1 MKENDQ
7 FILDIKRL
15 GINGEGIGFYKRLA
29 VFVDGAIPGEGHNVC
44 ITKALDKMA
53 FAKTIEIKHSS
64 PDRIEITC
72 PHYNECGGCNVS
84 HIKYNRMLEFKRDL
98 VIETLNRYTKLNPRK
113 FEIKS
118 TVRSNEIFNYRNRS
132 IGSIKKVNDKYNIC
146 MINPVSNEIV
156 PINSCMLQNPII
168 NELNEQILKLAYD
181 MNISLYIPKF
191 NRGILRY
198 LSIRVNSKNEAL
210 VCLICGEKS
219 NKIKELASQIIKLE
233 NVKGVY
239 ENFNNSKKESVFF
252 GTEMNLLEGEDCI
265 LEELNNVKYK
275 LYPNTFFHL
284 NTNQA
289 NNLYETVLKS
299 LKLSKK
305 ETILFTNAG
314 VSLLPL
320 YLSKMTK
327 EVIGIEYNKDLI
339 AYANENAKHNKIINA
354 KFYQGDSVQLLPKML
369 EDKEVDII
377 VLESTK
383 AGIDESIIKTIMNSN
398 VKKVVYISS
407 SMVSMAKDLD
417 KLANSYNINS
427 ITPIDMLPQT
437 MNIEAV
443 VVLSLKDINK

>member
-29 VFVDGAIPGEGHNVC
+29 VFVDGAIPGESHNVC
-44 ITKALDKMA
+44 VTKVLDKMA
-53 FAKTIEIKHSS
+53 FAKTTEIKHAS

-84 HIKYNRMLEFKRDL
+84 HIKYNRMLELKRDL
-98 VIETLNRYTKLNPRK
+98 IIETLNRYTKLNPRK
-113 FEIKS
+113 FEIKP
-118 TVRSNEIFNYRNRS
+118 TLRSEDIFNYRNRS
-132 IGSIKKVNDKYNIC
+132 IGSIRKVNDKYSIC
-146 MINPVSNEIV
+146 MINPVSNEV
-156 PINSCMLQNPII
+156 HPINSCMLQNPVI

-219 NKIKELASQIIKLE
+219 NKIKELASEIIKLD

-252 GTEMNLLEGEDCI
+252 GLEMNLLEGEAFI
-265 LEELNNVKYK
+265 VEELNNVKYK

-284 NTNQA
+284 NTKQT
-289 NNLYETVLKS
+289 NNFYETVLKS
-299 LKLSKK
+299 LKLSRK
-305 ETILFTNAG
+305 ETILFPNSG
-314 VSLLPL
+314 IGLLPL

-339 AYANENAKHNKIINA
+339 AYANENAKLNKIVNA

-377 VLESTK
+377 VLESSKT
-383 AGIDESIIKTIMNSN
+383 GIDESIIKTINNSN
-398 VKKVVYISS
+398 IKKIVYVSS
-407 SMVSMAKDLD
+407 NMVSMAKDLD
-417 KLANSYNINS
+417 KLSINYNINY
-427 ITPIDMLPQT
+427 ITPIDLLPQT
-437 MNIEAV
+437 TNIESV
-443 VVLSLKDINK
+443 CCLQRKN

>member
-29 VFVDGAIPGEGHNVC
+29 VFVDGAIPGESHNVC
-44 ITKALDKMA
+44 VTKVLDKMA
-53 FAKTIEIKHSS
+53 FAKTTEIKHAS

-84 HIKYNRMLEFKRDL
+84 HIKYNRMLELKRDL
-98 VIETLNRYTKLNPRK
+98 IIETLNRYTKLNPRK
-113 FEIKS
+113 FEIKP
-118 TVRSNEIFNYRNRS
+118 TLRSEDIFNYRNRS
-132 IGSIKKVNDKYNIC
+132 IGSIRKVNDKYSIC
-146 MINPVSNEIV
+146 MTNPVSNEV
-156 PINSCMLQNPII
+156 HPINSCMLQNPVI

-219 NKIKELASQIIKLE
+219 NKIKELASEIIKLD

-252 GTEMNLLEGEDCI
+252 GLEMNLIEGEAFI
-265 LEELNNVKYK
+265 VEELNNVKYK

-284 NTNQA
+284 NTKQT

-299 LKLSKK
+299 LKLSRK
-305 ETILFTNAG
+305 ETVLFPNSG
-314 VSLLPL
+314 VGLLPL

-339 AYANENAKHNKIINA
+339 AYANENAKLNKIVNA

-377 VLESTK
+377 VLESSKT
-383 AGIDESIIKTIMNSN
+383 GIDESIIKTINNSN
-398 VKKVVYISS
+398 IKKIVYVSS
-407 SMVSMAKDLD
+407 NMVSMAKDLD
-417 KLANSYNINS
+417 KLSINYNINY
-427 ITPIDMLPQT
+427 ITPIDLLPQT
-437 MNIEAV
+437 TNIESV
-443 VVLSLKDINK
+443 CCLQRKN

>member
-44 ITKALDKMA
+44 VTKVLDKMA
-53 FAKTIEIKHSS
+53 FAKTTEIKHAS

-84 HIKYNRMLEFKRDL
+84 HIKYNRMLELKRDL
-98 VIETLNRYTKLNPRK
+98 IIETLNRYTKLNPRK
-113 FEIKS
+113 FEIKP
-118 TVRSNEIFNYRNRS
+118 TLRSEDIFNYRNRS
-132 IGSIKKVNDKYNIC
+132 IGSIRKVNDKYSIC
-146 MINPVSNEIV
+146 MTNPVSNEV
-156 PINSCMLQNPII
+156 HPINSCMLQNPVI

-219 NKIKELASQIIKLE
+219 NKIKELASEIIKLD

-252 GTEMNLLEGEDCI
+252 GLEMNLLEGEAFI
-265 LEELNNVKYK
+265 VEELNNVKYK

-284 NTNQA
+284 NTKQT
-289 NNLYETVLKS
+289 NNFYETVLKS
-299 LKLSKK
+299 LKLSRK
-305 ETILFTNAG
+305 ETILFPNSG
-314 VSLLPL
+314 IGLLPL

-339 AYANENAKHNKIINA
+339 AYANENAKLNKIVNA

-377 VLESTK
+377 VLESSKT
-383 AGIDESIIKTIMNSN
+383 GIDESIIKTINNSN
-398 VKKVVYISS
+398 IKKIVYVSS
-407 SMVSMAKDLD
+407 NMVSMAKDLD
-417 KLANSYNINS
+417 KLSINYNINY
-427 ITPIDMLPQT
+427 ITPIDLLPQT
-437 MNIEAV
+437 TNIESV
-443 VVLSLKDINK
+443 CCLQRKN

>member
-44 ITKALDKMA
+44 VTKVLDKMA
-53 FAKTIEIKHSS
+53 FAKTTEIKHAS

-84 HIKYNRMLEFKRDL
+84 HIKYNRMLELKRDL
-98 VIETLNRYTKLNPRK
+98 IIETLNRYTKLNPRK
-113 FEIKS
+113 FEIKP
-118 TVRSNEIFNYRNRS
+118 TLRSEDIFNYRNRS
-132 IGSIKKVNDKYNIC
+132 IGSIRKVNDKYSIC
-146 MINPVSNEIV
+146 MTNPVSNEV
-156 PINSCMLQNPII
+156 HPINSCMLQNPVI

-219 NKIKELASQIIKLE
+219 NKIKELASEIIKLD

-252 GTEMNLLEGEDCI
+252 GLEMNLLEGEAFI
-265 LEELNNVKYK
+265 VEELNNVKYK

-284 NTNQA
+284 NTKQT
-289 NNLYETVLKS
+289 NNLYETVLKT
-299 LKLSKK
+299 LKLSRK
-305 ETILFTNAG
+305 ETVLFPNSG
-314 VSLLPL
+314 VGLLPL

-339 AYANENAKHNKIINA
+339 AYANENAKLNKISNA

-377 VLESTK
+377 VLESSKT
-383 AGIDESIIKTIMNSN
+383 GIDESIIKTINNSN
-398 VKKVVYISS
+398 IKKIVYVSS
-407 SMVSMAKDLD
+407 NMVSMAKDLD
-417 KLANSYNINS
+417 KLSVNYNINS
-427 ITPIDMLPQT
+427 ITPIDLLPQT
-437 MNIEAV
+437 TNIESV
-443 VVLSLKDINK
+443 CMLSLKQN

>member
-44 ITKALDKMA
+44 VTKVLDKMA
-53 FAKTIEIKHSS
+53 FAKTTEIKHAS

-84 HIKYNRMLEFKRDL
+84 HIKYNRMLELKRDL
-98 VIETLNRYTKLNPRK
+98 IIETLNRYTKLNPRK
-113 FEIKS
+113 FEIKP
-118 TVRSNEIFNYRNRS
+118 TLRSEDIFNYRNRS
-132 IGSIKKVNDKYNIC
+132 IGSIRKVNDKYSIC
-146 MINPVSNEIV
+146 MTNPVSNEV
-156 PINSCMLQNPII
+156 HPINSCMLQNPVI

-219 NKIKELASQIIKLE
+219 NKIKELASEIIKLD

-252 GTEMNLLEGEDCI
+252 GLEMNLLEGEAFI
-265 LEELNNVKYK
+265 VEELNNVKYK

-284 NTNQA
+284 NTKQT
-289 NNLYETVLKS
+289 NNLYETVLKT
-299 LKLSKK
+299 LKLSRK
-305 ETILFTNAG
+305 ETVLFPNSG
-314 VSLLPL
+314 VGLLPL

-339 AYANENAKHNKIINA
+339 AYANENAKLNKIVNA

-377 VLESTK
+377 VLESSKT
-383 AGIDESIIKTIMNSN
+383 GIDEAIIKTINNSN
-398 VKKVVYISS
+398 IKKVVYVSS
-407 SMVSMAKDLD
+407 NMVSMAKDLD
-417 KLANSYNINS
+417 KLSVNYNINS
-427 ITPIDMLPQT
+427 ITPIDLLPQT
-437 MNIEAV
+437 TNIECV
-443 VVLSLKDINK
+443 CTLSLAKK

>member
-29 VFVDGAIPGEGHNVC
+29 VFVDGAIPGESHNVC
-44 ITKALDKMA
+44 VTKVLDKMA
-53 FAKTIEIKHSS
+53 FAKTTEIKHAS

-84 HIKYNRMLEFKRDL
+84 HIKYNRMLELKRDL
-98 VIETLNRYTKLNPRK
+98 IIETLNRYTKLNPRK
-113 FEIKS
+113 FEIKP
-118 TVRSNEIFNYRNRS
+118 TLRSEDIFNYRNRS
-132 IGSIKKVNDKYNIC
+132 IGSIRKVNDKYSIC
-146 MINPVSNEIV
+146 MTNPVSNEV
-156 PINSCMLQNPII
+156 HPINSCMLQNPVI

-219 NKIKELASQIIKLE
+219 NKIKELASEIIKLD

-252 GTEMNLLEGEDCI
+252 GLEMNLLEGEAFI
-265 LEELNNVKYK
+265 VEELNNVKYK

-284 NTNQA
+284 NTKQT

-299 LKLSKK
+299 LKLSRK
-305 ETILFTNAG
+305 ETILFPNSG
-314 VSLLPL
+314 IGLLPL

-339 AYANENAKHNKIINA
+339 AYANENAKLNKIVNA

-377 VLESTK
+377 VLESSKT
-383 AGIDESIIKTIMNSN
+383 GIDESIIKTINNSN
-398 VKKVVYISS
+398 IKKIVYVSS
-407 SMVSMAKDLD
+407 NMVSMAKDLD
-417 KLANSYNINS
+417 KLSINYNINY
-427 ITPIDMLPQT
+427 ITPIDLLPQT
-437 MNIEAV
+437 TNIESV
-443 VVLSLKDINK
+443 CCLQRKN

>member
-44 ITKALDKMA
+44 VTKVFDKMA
-53 FAKTIEIKHSS
+53 FAETVEIKHAS
-64 PDRIEITC
+64 PDRLDIIC
-72 PHYNECGGCNVS
+72 PHYKECGGCNVS
-84 HIKYNRMLEFKRDL
+84 HIKYNKMLELKRDL
-98 VIETLNRYTKLNPRK
+98 IIETLNRYTKLNHKK

-118 TVRSNEIFNYRNRS
+118 TLRSDEIYNYRNKS
-132 IGSIKKVNDKYNIC
+132 IGSVKKVNDKYTIC
-146 MINPVSNEIV
+146 TINPVSNQIV
-156 PINSCMLQNPII
+156 PIDSCMLQHPLI
-168 NELNEQILKLAYD
+168 NELNEKILKLAYD

-219 NKIKELASQIIKLE
+219 NKIKELASKIIKLD

-252 GTEMNLLEGEDCI
+252 GPEMNLLEGEAI
-265 LEELNNVKYK
+265 VEELNNIKYN

-284 NTNQA
+284 NTKQT
-289 NNLYETVLKS
+289 NNLYEKILKS
-299 LKLSKK
+299 LKLSRK
-305 ETILFTNAG
+305 ETVMFPNSG
-314 VSLLPL
+314 VCLLPI
-320 YLSKMTK
+320 YLSKMAK
-327 EVIGIEYNKDLI
+327 EVIGIEYNKDLLM
-339 AYANENAKHNKIINA
+339 YANENAKLNKVENA

-369 EDKEVDII
+369 EDKAVDIV

-383 AGIDESIIKTIMNSN
+383 TGIDETIIKTIINSDIN
-398 VKKVVYISS
+398 KIVYISS
-407 SMVSMAKDLD
+407 NMVSMSKDLD
-417 KLANSYNINS
+417 KLSMKYNINS

-437 MNIEAV
+437 INIECFC
-443 VVLSLKDINK
+443 VLTLKQN

>member
-44 ITKALDKMA
+44 VTKVLDKMA
-53 FAKTIEIKHSS
+53 FAKTTEIKHAS

-84 HIKYNRMLEFKRDL
+84 HIKYNRMLELKRDL
-98 VIETLNRYTKLNPRK
+98 IIETLNRYTKLNPRK
-113 FEIKS
+113 FEIKP
-118 TVRSNEIFNYRNRS
+118 TLRSEDIFNYRNRS
-132 IGSIKKVNDKYNIC
+132 IGSIRKVNDKYSIC
-146 MINPVSNEIV
+146 MTNPVSNEV
-156 PINSCMLQNPII
+156 HPINSCMLQNPVI

-219 NKIKELASQIIKLE
+219 NKIKELASEIIKLD

-252 GTEMNLLEGEDCI
+252 GLEMNLLEGEAFI
-265 LEELNNVKYK
+265 VEELNNVKYK

-284 NTNQA
+284 NTKQT
-289 NNLYETVLKS
+289 NNFYETVLKS
-299 LKLSKK
+299 LKLSRK
-305 ETILFTNAG
+305 ETVLFPNSG
-314 VSLLPL
+314 IGLLPL

-339 AYANENAKHNKIINA
+339 AYANENAKLNKIVNA

-377 VLESTK
+377 VLESSKT
-383 AGIDESIIKTIMNSN
+383 GIDESIIKTINNSN
-398 VKKVVYISS
+398 IKKIVYVSS
-407 SMVSMAKDLD
+407 NMVSMAKDLD
-417 KLANSYNINS
+417 KLSINYNINY
-427 ITPIDMLPQT
+427 ITPIDLLPQT
-437 MNIEAV
+437 TNIESV
-443 VVLSLKDINK
+443 CCLQRKN

>member
-29 VFVDGAIPGEGHNVC
+29 VFVDGAIPGESHNVC
-44 ITKALDKMA
+44 VTKVLDKMA
-53 FAKTIEIKHSS
+53 FAKTTEIKHAS

-84 HIKYNRMLEFKRDL
+84 HIKYNRMLELKRDL
-98 VIETLNRYTKLNPRK
+98 IIETLNRYTKLNPRK
-113 FEIKS
+113 FEIKP
-118 TVRSNEIFNYRNRS
+118 TLRSEDIFNYRNRS
-132 IGSIKKVNDKYNIC
+132 IGSIRKVNDKYSIC
-146 MINPVSNEIV
+146 MTNPVSNEV
-156 PINSCMLQNPII
+156 HPINSCMLQNPVI

-219 NKIKELASQIIKLE
+219 NKIKELASEIIKLD

-252 GTEMNLLEGEDCI
+252 GLEMNLLEGEAFI
-265 LEELNNVKYK
+265 VEELNNVKYK

-284 NTNQA
+284 NTKQT
-289 NNLYETVLKS
+289 NNFYETVLKS
-299 LKLSKK
+299 LKLSRK
-305 ETILFTNAG
+305 ETILFPNSG
-314 VSLLPL
+314 IGLLPL

-339 AYANENAKHNKIINA
+339 AYANENAKLNKIVNA

-377 VLESTK
+377 VLESSKT
-383 AGIDESIIKTIMNSN
+383 GIDESIIKTINNSN
-398 VKKVVYISS
+398 IKKIVYVSS
-407 SMVSMAKDLD
+407 NMVSMAKDLD
-417 KLANSYNINS
+417 KLSINYNINY
-427 ITPIDMLPQT
+427 ITPIDLLPQT
-437 MNIEAV
+437 TNIESV
-443 VVLSLKDINK
+443 CCLQRKN

>member
-44 ITKALDKMA
+44 VTKVLDKMA
-53 FAKTIEIKHSS
+53 FAKTTEIKHAS

-84 HIKYNRMLEFKRDL
+84 HIKYNRMLELKRDL
-98 VIETLNRYTKLNPRK
+98 IIETLNRYTKLNPRK
-113 FEIKS
+113 FEIKP
-118 TVRSNEIFNYRNRS
+118 TLRSEDIFNYRNRS
-132 IGSIKKVNDKYNIC
+132 IGSIRKVNDKYSIC
-146 MINPVSNEIV
+146 MTNPVSNEV
-156 PINSCMLQNPII
+156 HPINSCMLQNPVI

-219 NKIKELASQIIKLE
+219 NKIKELASEIIKLD

-252 GTEMNLLEGEDCI
+252 GLEMNLLEGEAFI
-265 LEELNNVKYK
+265 VEELNNVKYK

-284 NTNQA
+284 NTKQT

-299 LKLSKK
+299 LKLSRK
-305 ETILFTNAG
+305 ETVLFPNSG
-314 VSLLPL
+314 VGLLPL

-339 AYANENAKHNKIINA
+339 AYANENAKLNKISNA

-377 VLESTK
+377 VLESSKT
-383 AGIDESIIKTIMNSN
+383 GIDESIIKTINNSN
-398 VKKVVYISS
+398 IKNVVYVSS
-407 SMVSMAKDLD
+407 NMVSMAKDLD
-417 KLANSYNINS
+417 KLSVNYNINS
-427 ITPIDMLPQT
+427 ITPIDLLPQT
-437 MNIEAV
+437 TNIESV
-443 VVLSLKDINK
+443 CMLTRVKD

>member
-44 ITKALDKMA
+44 VTKVLDKMA
-53 FAKTIEIKHSS
+53 FAKTTEIKHAS

-84 HIKYNRMLEFKRDL
+84 HIKYNRMLELKRDL
-98 VIETLNRYTKLNPRK
+98 IIETLNRYTKLNPRK
-113 FEIKS
+113 FEIKP
-118 TVRSNEIFNYRNRS
+118 TLRSEDIFNYRNRS
-132 IGSIKKVNDKYNIC
+132 IGSIRKVNDKYSIC
-146 MINPVSNEIV
+146 MTNPVSNEV
-156 PINSCMLQNPII
+156 HPINSCMLQNPVI

-219 NKIKELASQIIKLE
+219 NKIKELASEIIKLD

-252 GTEMNLLEGEDCI
+252 GLEMNLLEGEAFI
-265 LEELNNVKYK
+265 VEELNNVKYK

-284 NTNQA
+284 NTKQT

-299 LKLSKK
+299 LKLSRK
-305 ETILFTNAG
+305 ETVLFPNSG
-314 VSLLPL
+314 VGLLPL

-339 AYANENAKHNKIINA
+339 AYANENAKLNKIDNA

-377 VLESTK
+377 VLESSKT
-383 AGIDESIIKTIMNSN
+383 GIDESIIKTINNSN
-398 VKKVVYISS
+398 IKKIVYVSS
-407 SMVSMAKDLD
+407 NMVSMAKDLD
-417 KLANSYNINS
+417 KLSVNYNINS
-427 ITPIDMLPQT
+427 ITPIDLLPQT
-437 MNIEAV
+437 TNIESV
-443 VVLSLKDINK
+443 CCLQRKN